1 MPSPYAQPPLGPV
14 AEDKKLKRE
23 IVTQVKER
31 EAPREAPEAAPKD
44 AKKKLKEPNDP
55 KTSDEKEDAKDSGM
69 HTAWGRKGKE
79 PWQSVFRDPT
89 MTALDGGKAAKLEAR
104 TLLDAP
110 KIPDGKMEQK
120 WAKKGPRWHMVSSEL

>member
-69 HTAWGRKGKE
+69 HGAGRE
-79 PWQSVFRDPT
+79 RNHC
-89 MTALDGGKAAKLEAR
+89 KAYLG
-104 TLLDAP
+104 TP
-110 KIPDGKMEQK
+110 Q
-120 WAKKGPRWHMVSSEL
+120 